1 MKRYAEKSVIITGAG
16 SGIGKATALSFA
28 AEGAKLVL
36 SDLNETTLS
45 ATADEIGAS
54 GAAVVAIAG
63 DVADESTAPK
73 LVEVC
78 LDAYGRLDVA
88 VNNAGVAHA
97 MAKLPQIPSEAMALM
112 LRVNLMGV
120 FLAMKAQ
127 IPVMEK
133 QGGGVILN
141 VASVAG
147 LIGAPL
153 LSAYAAA
160 KHGVIG
166 LTKSA
171 SAESARKGVRIN
183 AVCPASTDTPMVSE
197 MVDAMGRDPK
207 EAIQRVVMAT
217 PMARLA
223 NVDEVVQAILWICAP
238 ENGFMTGHA
247 LTIDGGLSAI

>member
-1 MKRYAEKSVIITGAG
+1 MMRYADKAVIVTGAG
-16 SGIGKATALSFA
+16 SGIGKATALRFA
-28 AEGAKLVL
+28 AEGAKLVV
-36 SDLNETTLS
+36 SDLNEAALMD
-45 ATADEIGAS
+45 TADEIKVL
-54 GAAVVAIAG
+54 GAAVTPLVG

-73 LVEVC
+73 LVQGC
-78 LDAYGRLDVA
+78 LDSYGALDIA
-88 VNNAGVAHA
+88 INNAGVAHA
-97 MAKLPQIPSEAMALM
+97 MAKLPKIPVEAMALM

-127 IPVMEK
+127 IPVMER
-133 QGGGVILN
+133 QGAGVILN

-207 EAIQRVVMAT
+207 EAVQRVVMAT

-223 NVDEVVQAILWICAP
+223 TVDEVVQAILWICSP
-238 ENGFMTGHA
+238 ENSFMTGHA

>member
-1 MKRYAEKSVIITGAG
+1 MMRYANKAVIVTGAG
-16 SGIGKATALSFA
+16 SGIGKATALRFA
-28 AEGAKLVL
+28 AEGAKLVI
-36 SDLNETTLS
+36 SDLNEAALMG
-45 ATADEIGAS
+45 TADEIRAIGAS
-54 GAAVVAIAG
+54 VVAIAG
-63 DVADESTAPK
+63 DVADEATAPK
-73 LVEVC
+73 LVEAC
-78 LDAYGRLDVA
+78 LAAYGRLDIA
-88 VNNAGVAHA
+88 INNAGVAHA
-97 MAKLPQIPSEAMALM
+97 MAKLPHIPSEAMALM

-153 LSAYAAA
+153 LSAYSAA

-207 EAIQRVVMAT
+207 EAVQRVVMAT

-223 NVDEVVQAILWICAP
+223 TVDEVVQAILWICSP
-238 ENGFMTGHA
+238 ENSFMTGHA